1 MDTFNGFMRGEEYN
15 VLCAFIKE
23 HGILKEYRKEEY
35 FIAMGAHAS
44 KIGIVLK
51 GCFRYYAYDEE
62 GRSCTISYGF
72 VGDVIGSYSCMMMN
86 CPSVVCI
93 DALDDS
99 ELLEITYSQ
108 LMELYRAYPQLRAV
122 MAEVLLLQR
131 WKENIEMKSD
141 SLQGRYQ
148 SLKERCPRIEQLI
161 SQKEIAS
168 FLGITPEY
176 FSNMR
181 KKLTLEEAKE
191 TSFKER

>member
-1 MDTFNGFMRGEEYN
+1 MDTFNRFMRREEYN
-15 VLCAFIKE
+15 VLCDFIKR
-23 HGILKEYRKEEY
+23 HGTLRAYKKEEN
-35 FIAMGAHAS
+35 FIAMNAHAC
-44 KIGIVLK
+44 KLGVILK
-51 GCFRYYAYDEE
+51 GCFRYYAPDEE
-62 GRSCTISYGF
+62 GRICTITYGF
-72 VGDVIGSYSCMMMN
+72 AGDVVGSYSCMMMN

-99 ELLEITYSQ
+99 EVLEITYSQ

-122 MAEVLLLQR
+122 IAEVLLLQR
-131 WKENIEMKSD
+131 WKENIEIKGD
-141 SLQGRYQ
+141 SLHGRYQ